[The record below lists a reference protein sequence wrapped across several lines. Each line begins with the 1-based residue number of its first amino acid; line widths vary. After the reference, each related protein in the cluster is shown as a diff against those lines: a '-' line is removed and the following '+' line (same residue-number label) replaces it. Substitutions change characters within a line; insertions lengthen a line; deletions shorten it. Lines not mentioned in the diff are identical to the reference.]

1 MATDMPTPSFF
12 IIPSLACQAECKY
25 CFGPHRGALMDERTA
40 REAIRFIRSI
50 AEETAAKDISIT
62 FHGGEP
68 LLAPLPVWH
77 ALFDEI
83 QALREDYQVN
93 LSLQSNLWNLTD
105 EFLELFAENHV
116 SIGTSLDGPQE
127 FCDLTRGE
135 GYFAKTWESVRK
147 ANVAGCFVGAIATIA
162 KTTLPHTREI
172 ANFFRNNG
180 MSLMLHGALGA
191 MHDPENG
198 LALTSADYAA
208 MIKDWYSWYI
218 PNRTYIKIDTL
229 DHFARGIVT
238 GQPVVCTMRDC
249 LGMFL
254 AISPTGEITS
264 CQRLAGKKEFSLG
277 NIFDRPTLALLHDSP
292 AAKRQRERELQV
304 AQRCTECEFYPVCKG
319 GCYYNALAS
328 GDGVLDPWC
337 EAYKDIYAFVRGKMM
352 EEMQSPENIE
362 AVTTRPA
369 GPDEHPLLRKGAYI
383 SLAGA
388 VHPTY
393 IADNARRV
401 LAIHELGRTNDPQA
415 AAQNL
420 FERKICGDP
429 AMTEKLLKTM
439 QLGMSDK
446 RKSRNNCYIHATF
459 ACNLR
464 CNHCYAEAGSSK
476 DEIPLTGFESLVEQA
491 IAGKFRQ
498 IVITGGEPLV
508 HSQRAKLLEVCAAR
522 KGQGSNLVLRTNLTG
537 DFSDSDITALAK
549 AFDQVVVSVDGN
561 EQTHNARRG
570 EGTYENMTR
579 NLEQYA
585 RVASTVRGA
594 AELSLACVMSADDVN
609 GEPGRSVK
617 LLGER
622 LKVKRVRFRPLLP
635 IGRAAH
641 LDEPVMCE
649 GLMQHVSPE
658 DMLKSECRP
667 LTTCGIGQNL
677 FVRPD
682 GKAYP
687 CYAWSGEH
695 TYIGDI
701 FADGLEAVLAS
712 PGYLRLMN
720 CSVDTIEQCLD
731 CEFRYLCG
739 GACRAWG
746 NQTVLDVNAAPPHCE
761 HLKTRAQSVIKAAS
775 EYLNTV

>member
-1 MATDMPTPSFF
+1 MRVPSFF
-12 IIPSLACQAECKY
+12 IIPSLACQASCKY
-25 CFGPHRGALMDERTA
+25 CFGPHRGAIMDERTA
-40 REAIRFIRSI
+40 RESIRFIRGI
-50 AEETAAKDISIT
+50 TEETGDKDISIT

-68 LLAPLPVWH
+68 LLAPLPVWR
-77 ALFDEI
+77 ALFDEV
-83 QALREDYQVN
+83 QALRADCQLG

-135 GYFAKTWESVRK
+135 GYFAKTWASVRK
-147 ANVAGCFVGAIATIA
+147 ANAAGCSVGAIATIA
-162 KTTLPHTREI
+162 KATLPHTREI
-172 ANFFRNNG
+172 GSFFRNNG
-180 MSLMLHGALGA
+180 MSLMLHGALGS
-191 MHDPENG
+191 MHDPEND
-198 LALTSADYAA
+198 LALTASDYAD

-218 PNRTYIKIDTL
+218 PNRTSIKIDTL
-229 DHFARGIVT
+229 DHFARGMVI
-238 GQPVVCTMRDC
+238 GKADVCTMRDC

-277 NIFDRPTLALLHDSP
+277 NIFDSPPLALLYDSP
-292 AAKRQRERELQV
+292 AARRQLEREQQV
-304 AQRCTECEFYPVCKG
+304 ARRCADCEFYPVCKG

-328 GDGVLDPWC
+328 GDGVLDPLC
-337 EAYKDIYAFVRGKMM
+337 EAYKDIYTFVRDKVLQ
-352 EEMQSPENIE
+352 EMQSPENIQ
-362 AVTTRPA
+362 AVTAHPA
-369 GPDEHPLLRKGAYI
+369 EPHEHPLLRKGAYI

-388 VHPTY
+388 AHPTH

-401 LAIHELGRTNDPQA
+401 LAIHELGRTKDPHV
-415 AAQNL
+415 AAQRL
-420 FERKICGDP
+420 FKRKVCGDP
-429 AMTEKLLKTM
+429 ALTETLLKTM
-439 QLGMSDK
+439 QQGMSDK
-446 RKSRNNCYIHATF
+446 RKSRNNCYIHATL

-464 CNHCYAEAGSSK
+464 CKHCYAEAGSSG
-476 DEIPLTGFESLVEQA
+476 DEISLAGFESLVGQA
-491 IAGKFRQ
+491 INGRFRQ

-508 HSQRAKLLEVCAAR
+508 HTQRQGFMEVCAAR
-522 KGQGSNLVLRTNLTG
+522 KGRGTNLVLRTNLTG
-537 DFSDSDITALAK
+537 EFSDSDLSALAK

-570 EGTYENMTR
+570 AGTYGNMVR
-579 NLEQYA
+579 NLEKYA

-609 GEPGRSVK
+609 GEPGHSVK

-622 LKVKRVRFRPLLP
+622 LMVKRVRFRPLLP

-641 LDEPVMCE
+641 LDEPVICE

-677 FVRPD
+677 FVKPD

-687 CYAWSGEH
+687 CYAWCGEH

-720 CSVDTIEQCLD
+720 CSVDTIEQCRD

-761 HLKTRAQSVIKAAS
+761 HLKARAERLIVVAM
-775 EYLNTV
+775 EYLPSA